1 MIMIIDASS
10 IIAFY
15 SENELNEPDLLHT
28 LSQNNRSLII
38 PVAVYKEIRK
48 GGKPTVSILSKA
60 IEDNT
65 IQVCSDITPEET
77 ELFRKRHPRLHDG
90 ELQVLLLGLKM
101 KANGTPY
108 CCVIDE
114 GPARSIAKRIGLNV
128 KGTKGLIFL
137 LNQIG
142 VVDKSKM
149 ERLLYTLEHCNF
161 RL

>member
-15 SENELNEPDLLHT
+15 SEDELNEPDLLHT
-28 LSQNNRSLII
+28 LLQNNRRLII
-38 PVAVYKEIRK
+38 PIAVYEEIRK
-48 GGKPTVSILSKA
+48 GGKQTFSVLSKA
-60 IEDNT
+60 IENNK
-65 IQVCSDITPEET
+65 IKVCSDITPEET
-77 ELFRKRHPRLHDG
+77 ELFGKRHPRLGDG
-90 ELQVLLLGLKM
+90 ELQVLLLGLRH
-101 KANGTPY
+101 KAKGTAY

-114 GPARSIAKRIGLNV
+114 GAARSIAKRNGLAV

-142 VVDKSKM
+142 VIDKSKM
-149 ERLLYTLEHCNF
+149 ENLLYILEHCNF